1 MAARALRLLTTL
13 LAVAA
18 TASQAEAESEAGWDL
33 TAPDLLFAEGTAAY
47 ARGDWAGVVLSME
60 RALRSRAALRA
71 LRLRCRTRCAAD
83 LPWEVD
89 PDSPP
94 SLAQASGASALHDL
108 RFFGGLLRRAACL
121 RRCLGP
127 STAHSLSE
135 ELELEFRKRSPYNYL
150 QVAYFKINKLEKA
163 VAAAHTFFVGN
174 PEHMEMRQ
182 NLDYYQTMSGVKEA
196 DFKDLEAK
204 PHMHEFRLGVRLYSE
219 EQPQEAVPH
228 LEAALREYFVA
239 DEECRALCEGPYD
252 YDGYNYLEYNADL
265 FQAITDHYI
274 QVLSCKQN
282 CVTELA
288 SHPSREKPFEDFL
301 PSHYNYL
308 QFAYYNIGNYTQ
320 AIECAKTYLL
330 FFPNDEVMSQNL
342 AYYTAMLGEEQAR
355 SIGPR
360 ESAQEY
366 RQRSLLE
373 KELLFFAY
381 DVFGIPFVDP
391 DSWTPVE
398 VIPKRLQEKQKSER
412 ETAARISQEIGNL
425 MKEIETLV
433 EEKTK
438 ESLDVSRLTREGGPL
453 LYDGIR
459 LTMNSKVLNGSQR
472 VVMDGVI
479 SDAECQELQ
488 RLTNAAATLGDGY
501 RGQTSPHTPSEK
513 FYGVT
518 VFKALKLGQEGK
530 VPLQSAHL
538 YYNVTE
544 KVRRVMESYFRLDTP
559 LYFSYSHL
567 VCRTAIEEAQAE
579 RKDGSHPVHVDNCI
593 LNAEALV
600 CIKEPPA
607 YTFRDFSAILYLNGD
622 FDGGN
627 FYFTELDAKTV
638 TAEVQPQCGRAVGF
652 SSGTENPHGVK
663 AVTRGQRCA
672 IALWFTLDA
681 RHSERDRVQ
690 ADDLVKMLFSPEE
703 MDLPNEQPQEAQE
716 GTSNPLQEP
725 VSSIGEPGPERLRD
739 LPSITR
745 VFSGRD
751 EASTPKFL
759 VMQGTENPK
768 GQINCAM
775 ATSIISGLMLGGS
788 WPSPEP
794 WNPQTPPLA
803 MANSGL
809 QLLGYFLAMGGWV
822 GIIAS
827 TALPQWKQSSY
838 AGDAIITA
846 VGLYEGLWMSCA
858 SQSTG
863 QVQCKLY
870 DSLLALEGHIQ
881 SARALMVVAVLLGF
895 VGMVLSV
902 IGMKCTRVG
911 DSNPI
916 AKGRVAIAGGAL
928 FLLAGLCTLTAV
940 SWYATLVTQEFFNPS
955 TPVNAR
961 YEFGPALFVGW
972 AAAGLAL
979 LGGSFLCCTCPEP
992 ERANNSPQPYRPGPS
1007 TAAREYV

>member
-1 MAARALRLLTTL
+1 MAARALRLLTIL

-239 DEECRALCEGPYD
+239 AEECRALCEGPYD

-479 SDAECQELQ
+479 SDEECQELQ
-488 RLTNAAATLGDGY
+488 RLTNAAATSGDGY

-607 YTFRDFSAILYLNGD
+607 YTFRDFSAILYLNED

-681 RHSERDRVQ
+681 RHSERERVQ

-703 MDLPNEQPQEAQE
+703 MDLPHEQPQEAQDRK
-716 GTSNPLQEP
+716 S
-725 VSSIGEPGPERLRD
+725 
-739 LPSITR
+739 
-745 VFSGRD
+745 
-751 EASTPKFL
+751 
-759 VMQGTENPK
+759 
-768 GQINCAM
+768 
-775 ATSIISGLMLGGS
+775 
-788 WPSPEP
+788 
-794 WNPQTPPLA
+794 
-803 MANSGL
+803 
-809 QLLGYFLAMGGWV
+809 
-822 GIIAS
+822 
-827 TALPQWKQSSY
+827 
-838 AGDAIITA
+838 
-846 VGLYEGLWMSCA
+846 
-858 SQSTG
+858 
-863 QVQCKLY
+863 
-870 DSLLALEGHIQ
+870 
-881 SARALMVVAVLLGF
+881 VV
-895 VGMVLSV
+895 
-902 IGMKCTRVG
+902 
-911 DSNPI
+911 
-916 AKGRVAIAGGAL
+916 
-928 FLLAGLCTLTAV
+928 
-940 SWYATLVTQEFFNPS
+940 
-955 TPVNAR
+955 
-961 YEFGPALFVGW
+961 
-972 AAAGLAL
+972 
-979 LGGSFLCCTCPEP
+979 
-992 ERANNSPQPYRPGPS
+992 
-1007 TAAREYV
+1007 

>member
-652 SSGTENPHGVK
+652 SSGMENPHGVK

-725 VSSIGEPGPERLRD
+725 VSSSE
-739 LPSITR
+739 
-745 VFSGRD
+745 SGHKD
-751 EASTPKFL
+751 EL
-759 VMQGTENPK
+759 
-768 GQINCAM
+768 
-775 ATSIISGLMLGGS
+775 
-788 WPSPEP
+788 
-794 WNPQTPPLA
+794 
-803 MANSGL
+803 
-809 QLLGYFLAMGGWV
+809 
-822 GIIAS
+822 
-827 TALPQWKQSSY
+827 
-838 AGDAIITA
+838 
-846 VGLYEGLWMSCA
+846 
-858 SQSTG
+858 
-863 QVQCKLY
+863 
-870 DSLLALEGHIQ
+870 
-881 SARALMVVAVLLGF
+881 
-895 VGMVLSV
+895 
-902 IGMKCTRVG
+902 
-911 DSNPI
+911 
-916 AKGRVAIAGGAL
+916 
-928 FLLAGLCTLTAV
+928 
-940 SWYATLVTQEFFNPS
+940 
-955 TPVNAR
+955 
-961 YEFGPALFVGW
+961 
-972 AAAGLAL
+972 
-979 LGGSFLCCTCPEP
+979 
-992 ERANNSPQPYRPGPS
+992 
-1007 TAAREYV
+1007 

>member
-1 MAARALRLLTTL
+1 GPW
-13 LAVAA
+13 
-18 TASQAEAESEAGWDL
+18 AE
-33 TAPDLLFAEGTAAY
+33 
-47 ARGDWAGVVLSME
+47 
-60 RALRSRAALRA
+60 
-71 LRLRCRTRCAAD
+71 
-83 LPWEVD
+83 LPC
-89 PDSPP
+89 SPP
-94 SLAQASGASALHDL
+94 MDTSEED
-108 RFFGGLLRRAACL
+108 
-121 RRCLGP
+121 
-127 STAHSLSE
+127 E

-174 PEHMEMRQ
+174 PEHTEMRQ

-219 EQPQEAVPH
+219 EQPQEAVAH
-228 LEAALREYFVA
+228 LEAALREYLVA
-239 DEECRALCEGPYD
+239 DAECRALCEGPYD

-265 FQAITDHYI
+265 FQAIADHYI

-342 AYYTAMLGEEQAR
+342 AYYTAMIGEEPAR

-360 ESAQEY
+360 ESAREY

-391 DSWTPVE
+391 DSWTPE
-398 VIPKRLQEKQKSER
+398 DVIPKRLQEKQKSER
-412 ETAARISQEIGNL
+412 ETAVRISQEIGDL

-453 LYDGIR
+453 VYEGIS

-479 SDAECQELQ
+479 SADECRELQ
-488 RLTNAAATLGDGY
+488 RLTNAAATSGDGY

-544 KVRRVMESYFRLDTP
+544 KVRRLMESYFRLDTP

-579 RKDGSHPVHVDNCI
+579 RKDSSHPVHVDNCI

-600 CIKEPPA
+600 CVKEPPA
-607 YTFRDFSAILYLNGD
+607 YTFRDYSAILYLNGD
-622 FDGGN
+622 FDGGA

-703 MDLPNEQPQEAQE
+703 VDLSQEQLQEAQE
-716 GTSNPLQEP
+716 GPPKP
-725 VSSIGEPGPERLRD
+725 VGESL
-739 LPSITR
+739 
-745 VFSGRD
+745 SGSEVGHRD
-751 EASTPKFL
+751 EL
-759 VMQGTENPK
+759 
-768 GQINCAM
+768 
-775 ATSIISGLMLGGS
+775 
-788 WPSPEP
+788 
-794 WNPQTPPLA
+794 
-803 MANSGL
+803 
-809 QLLGYFLAMGGWV
+809 
-822 GIIAS
+822 
-827 TALPQWKQSSY
+827 
-838 AGDAIITA
+838 
-846 VGLYEGLWMSCA
+846 
-858 SQSTG
+858 
-863 QVQCKLY
+863 
-870 DSLLALEGHIQ
+870 
-881 SARALMVVAVLLGF
+881 
-895 VGMVLSV
+895 
-902 IGMKCTRVG
+902 
-911 DSNPI
+911 
-916 AKGRVAIAGGAL
+916 
-928 FLLAGLCTLTAV
+928 
-940 SWYATLVTQEFFNPS
+940 
-955 TPVNAR
+955 
-961 YEFGPALFVGW
+961 
-972 AAAGLAL
+972 
-979 LGGSFLCCTCPEP
+979 
-992 ERANNSPQPYRPGPS
+992 
-1007 TAAREYV
+1007 

>member
-1 MAARALRLLTTL
+1 MAARALRLLTIL

-239 DEECRALCEGPYD
+239 AEECRALCEGPYD

-479 SDAECQELQ
+479 SDEECQELQ
-488 RLTNAAATLGDGY
+488 RLTNAAATSGDGY

-607 YTFRDFSAILYLNGD
+607 YTFRDFSAILYLNED

-681 RHSERDRVQ
+681 RHSERERVQ

-703 MDLPNEQPQEAQE
+703 MDLPHEQPQEAQE
-716 GTSNPLQEP
+716 GTPEPLQEP
-725 VSSIGEPGPERLRD
+725 VSSSE
-739 LPSITR
+739 
-745 VFSGRD
+745 SGHKD
-751 EASTPKFL
+751 EL
-759 VMQGTENPK
+759 
-768 GQINCAM
+768 
-775 ATSIISGLMLGGS
+775 
-788 WPSPEP
+788 
-794 WNPQTPPLA
+794 
-803 MANSGL
+803 
-809 QLLGYFLAMGGWV
+809 
-822 GIIAS
+822 
-827 TALPQWKQSSY
+827 
-838 AGDAIITA
+838 
-846 VGLYEGLWMSCA
+846 
-858 SQSTG
+858 
-863 QVQCKLY
+863 
-870 DSLLALEGHIQ
+870 
-881 SARALMVVAVLLGF
+881 
-895 VGMVLSV
+895 
-902 IGMKCTRVG
+902 
-911 DSNPI
+911 
-916 AKGRVAIAGGAL
+916 
-928 FLLAGLCTLTAV
+928 
-940 SWYATLVTQEFFNPS
+940 
-955 TPVNAR
+955 
-961 YEFGPALFVGW
+961 
-972 AAAGLAL
+972 
-979 LGGSFLCCTCPEP
+979 
-992 ERANNSPQPYRPGPS
+992 
-1007 TAAREYV
+1007 

>member
-1 MAARALRLLTTL
+1 MAARSLRLLTTL
-13 LAVAA
+13 LAVA
-18 TASQAEAESEAGWDL
+18 TAACRAEAESEAEWDM

-83 LPWEVD
+83 LPWELD

-94 SLAQASGASALHDL
+94 SLAQASGAAALHDL

-127 STAHSLSE
+127 SATHSLSE
-135 ELELEFRKRSPYNYL
+135 ELELEFSKRSPYNYL

-204 PHMHEFRLGVRLYSE
+204 PHMHEFRLGVRLYSK
-219 EQPQEAVPH
+219 EQLQEAVPH
-228 LEAALREYFVA
+228 LETALREYFAA

-265 FQAITDHYI
+265 FQAITDHYV

-288 SHPSREKPFEDFL
+288 SHPGREKPFEDFL
-301 PSHYNYL
+301 PSHYDYL

-366 RQRSLLE
+366 HQRSLLE

-391 DSWTPVE
+391 DSWTPEE

-438 ESLDVSRLTREGGPL
+438 ESLDVNRLTQEGGPL

-459 LTMNSKVLNGSQR
+459 LTMTSKVLNGSQR

-479 SDAECQELQ
+479 SEDECRELQ

-544 KVRRVMESYFRLDTP
+544 KVRRVMASYFHLDSP

-607 YTFRDFSAILYLNGD
+607 YTFRDYSAILYLNAD

-627 FYFTELDAKTV
+627 FFFTELDAKTV

-703 MDLPNEQPQEAQE
+703 TDLPHEQPQEAQE
-716 GTSNPLQEP
+716 GLPKPVQGS
-725 VSSIGEPGPERLRD
+725 VSSSE
-739 LPSITR
+739 
-745 VFSGRD
+745 SGHKD
-751 EASTPKFL
+751 EL
-759 VMQGTENPK
+759 
-768 GQINCAM
+768 
-775 ATSIISGLMLGGS
+775 
-788 WPSPEP
+788 
-794 WNPQTPPLA
+794 
-803 MANSGL
+803 
-809 QLLGYFLAMGGWV
+809 
-822 GIIAS
+822 
-827 TALPQWKQSSY
+827 
-838 AGDAIITA
+838 
-846 VGLYEGLWMSCA
+846 
-858 SQSTG
+858 
-863 QVQCKLY
+863 
-870 DSLLALEGHIQ
+870 
-881 SARALMVVAVLLGF
+881 
-895 VGMVLSV
+895 
-902 IGMKCTRVG
+902 
-911 DSNPI
+911 
-916 AKGRVAIAGGAL
+916 
-928 FLLAGLCTLTAV
+928 
-940 SWYATLVTQEFFNPS
+940 
-955 TPVNAR
+955 
-961 YEFGPALFVGW
+961 
-972 AAAGLAL
+972 
-979 LGGSFLCCTCPEP
+979 
-992 ERANNSPQPYRPGPS
+992 
-1007 TAAREYV
+1007 